1 MHVDI
6 SCTNTMTFSELLWGF
21 IDTHKATFGIYA
33 LIILSQP
40 LRDILMPHLVGK
52 VYNSIKDGKDVQ
64 PLIWAIVGL
73 VVIIQGIYILDDYIT
88 VNLHPELYKF
98 VREKMMEHIFRTKEM
113 NYSDI
118 EIGDVI
124 AKVVKLPS
132 VIHNHIDL
140 IRGDMIPKFFTLVAA
155 ACYFLYVDWKIGLPF
170 IGVMAVFISTLFY
183 TSTTCDADAYKR
195 DEKFSLIMSNVN
207 DVLRNMIT
215 VMSFDKVDDEF
226 SKMDEIHQQYAGYTK
241 ETLNCSLT
249 SKFITIPAMIAYI
262 LFVVYYCYKH
272 VKSGKMAS
280 GTFVT
285 VAIILFLVMNVV
297 VGILGSW
304 KDVILRGGIIEHSLN
319 TFEECTIS
327 RKPYNQP
334 SSSSAGIRFQDVD
347 FSYVSAEM
355 QRPVLKDFT
364 FDIKLKETT
373 LIVGE
378 IGSGK
383 STIISMLLKYQT
395 PQAGEIFLQ
404 GVPYSTIDTKE
415 LRRRIAYIPQ
425 TPILL
430 NRSVYDN
437 IVYGLTVE
445 KSKED
450 VATLIRS
457 MGLTK
462 FLDHLPKG
470 LDTKVGVQGSKL
482 SGGQRQIVWVLKAI
496 LLNPEIII
504 MDEPTA
510 AIDDQTKDIVHHL
523 LKTIMVGKTV
533 IMVTHDPYLLQFA
546 KRTVTLKEGRV
557 IKDVRS

>member
-1 MHVDI
+1 MQVDI
-6 SCTNTMTFSELLWGF
+6 SCNNTMTFTGLILDF
-21 IDTHKATFGIYA
+21 IDTHKVTFGIYA
-33 LIILSQP
+33 IIILTQP

-52 VYNSIKDGKDVQ
+52 VYNSIKGGKDIQ

-73 VVIIQGIYILDDYIT
+73 VIIIQGIHILDDYIT
-88 VNLHPELYKF
+88 VQLHPELYKF
-98 VREKMMEHIFRTKEM
+98 VREKMMEHIFRTKET

-140 IRGDMIPKFFTLVAA
+140 IRGEMIPKFFTLLAA
-155 ACYFLYVDWKIGLPF
+155 ASYFLYVDWKIGLPF
-170 IGVMAVFISTLFY
+170 IGVMGIFFSTLAY
-183 TSTTCDADAYKR
+183 TSSKCDADAYKR
-195 DEKFSLIMSNVN
+195 DEKFSLIMSSIN
-207 DVLRNMIT
+207 DVLQNMIT
-215 VMSFDKVDDEF
+215 VMSFDKIDEEF
-226 SKMDEIHQQYAGYTK
+226 DRMDGIHKEYAGYTID
-241 ETLNCSLT
+241 TLNCSMT
-249 SKFITIPAMIAYI
+249 SKFITIPTMIAYT
-262 LFVVYYCYKH
+262 LFVAYYCYSR
-272 VKSGKMAS
+272 VKSRSMDA

-285 VAIILFLVMNVV
+285 IAIILFMVMNVV
-297 VGILGSW
+297 LGILGSW

-319 TFEECTIS
+319 TFEECKIS
-327 RKPYNQP
+327 RKPYNQVAASP
-334 SSSSAGIRFQDVD
+334 TGIRFQDVD
-347 FSYVSAEM
+347 FSYVSADM
-355 QRPVLKDFT
+355 QRPVLKNFT

-437 IVYGLTVE
+437 IIYGLSVK
-445 KSKED
+445 KSKEEI
-450 VATLIRS
+450 ATLIHS

-462 FLDHLPKG
+462 FLEHLPKG
-470 LDTKVGVQGSKL
+470 LDTKVGIQGSKL

-510 AIDDQTKDIVHHL
+510 AIDDQTKDIVQHL
-523 LKTIMVGKTV
+523 LKTIMIGKTV
-533 IMVTHDPYLLQFA
+533 IMITHDPYLLQFA
-546 KRTVTLKEGRV
+546 KRTVTLKDGRV
-557 IKDVRS
+557 IKDIRS